1 MDANLILSY
10 LDQVLVF
17 VVFAVSLNLLQGYAG
32 QVSVAHAAFGAV
44 GGYALG
50 YYVLNSHMGALEA
63 MTIGTAGAAFVGVLV
78 AIPALRL
85 TSEWLILLT
94 LAVQTIIISL
104 VTTVSQ
110 LGGTYGLQNIAPL
123 SVFGHDLSEPSGIFP
138 FFLVL
143 TVIVYAICYRM
154 GESPYGRV
162 LRGIREDEIACR
174 SLGKNVFLYKTIVF
188 GVTAGMAGLAGAMQV
203 VNNTVASPALFDF
216 NQSSTIVAM
225 VVIGGAGNLLG
236 SIVGVAALVLMG
248 PIFEHIL
255 NFGAD
260 AAALWRL
267 IAFGV
272 VLIVVL
278 LVRPA
283 GLFPDKVTRRLG
295 KTLDRM
301 KKQPEPPSDFLPKP
315 NLEEMHVIEEHV
327 AAADK
332 NSVMPR
338 AVAIAAAATNGSS
351 ANGAVAGSDI
361 VLTVKGITKRF
372 GGITAAENLDMQLRR
387 GTITALVGPNG
398 AGKTTVFNL
407 LTGAIRP
414 DAGEVFLGGEDIVGL
429 TPDKVANRGMARSF
443 QNVRVFPR
451 MSVIENVMLGVQHQ
465 PGEHIIPLFGNIPRV
480 QKVEKEVRERA
491 REWLTFVGMADF
503 SDAPA
508 GSLAFGQQKLVA
520 LARVLSTEAEVLLLD
535 EPASGID
542 FQWVN
547 VMLQLIEQIREQ
559 GRTVCIVEHNLH
571 VVERLADHT
580 YFMELGRITAQGS
593 FAELTTDK
601 RLAEA
606 YFGTA

>member
-1 MDANLILSY
+1 MTADLVLSY

-17 VVFAVSLNLLQGYAG
+17 VVFAISLNLLQGYAG

-44 GGYALG
+44 GGYTLG
-50 YYVLNSHMGALEA
+50 YLVLNNHFSTLEA
-63 MTIGTAGAAFVGVLV
+63 IGCGMVGAALIGVLV

-94 LAVQTIIISL
+94 LALQTIIISL
-104 VTTVSQ
+104 VTTIST

-123 SVFGHDLSEPSGIFP
+123 EVFGHDLSEPSGIFP

-143 TVIVYAICYRM
+143 TVLVYAICYRF

-174 SLGKNVFLYKTIVF
+174 SLGKNVFLYKTVIF

-225 VVIGGAGNLLG
+225 VVIGGAGNLIG
-236 SIVGVAALVLMG
+236 SIIGVLALVLMG
-248 PIFEHIL
+248 PIFEHLL

-295 KTLDRM
+295 KTLDRL
-301 KKQPEPPSDFLPKP
+301 KKQPEPPSDFIPKP
-315 NLEEMHVIEEHV
+315 NLDEMHAIEEHL

-332 NSVMPR
+332 VTVMPR
-338 AVAIAAAATNGSS
+338 AVALTQTL
-351 ANGAVAGSDI
+351 ANGISSGTATGDV
-361 VLTVKGITKRF
+361 VLTVRGITKRF
-372 GGITAAENLDMQLRR
+372 GGITAAENLDMELRR

-414 DAGEVFLGGEDIVGL
+414 DAGEVILGGEDIVGL

-443 QNVRVFPR
+443 QTVRVFPR
-451 MSVIENVMLGVQHQ
+451 MSVLENVMLGVQHQ
-465 PGEHIIPLFGNIPRV
+465 PGEGVGPLFFNIPRV

-491 REWLTFVGMADF
+491 REWLTFVGMGDF
-503 SDAPA
+503 ADAPA

-547 VMLQLIEQIREQ
+547 VMLQLIEQIRAQ